1 LFFTVSAV
9 AWAAEVV
16 NWRTEFDAARAEA
29 QRTQRLL
36 LVHFYGDHCPPCGVM
51 TAEVFSRQ
59 DVSDSLEQNFV
70 PVKIDST
77 KNIPLARQ
85 LGVRAI
91 PCDVV
96 LLPDGRIVERREG
109 GIVAERYME
118 YLQLVSNEFLHR
130 QPVQQ
135 FSPQRT
141 ETAIAQTT
149 PPVAPP
155 STQPL
160 TQQSTAPALNA
171 AAIQPQVAAQFE
183 PNGMTGTVVR
193 QQPSDRP
200 LIAPAPPQEVTP
212 VSPFAN
218 AVTVQQPQVQQP
230 TQAIQAIQTVPTTP
244 TTSVAVVQSETAAP
258 PVAANAA
265 GLPLPASASVF
276 SPAPVVGQQVAT
288 QSPIVTNQPI
298 TSPQGADAWA
308 ATVEIPLGL
317 EGYCPVELSEHEH
330 WVPGNPLY
338 YGMYRGQIYRFSSE
352 AALVSFD
359 KDPARYAPIAGG
371 DDIVLMV
378 DRNKKQ
384 AGVRKFGAW
393 YNNRVYLFAGQE
405 SFEAFSARPD
415 YYAEIADKYETAL
428 RNHFDKIQR

>member
-1 LFFTVSAV
+1 MKATICCKVLLIQCLCVIIFFVISAV
-9 AWAAEVV
+9 TWADEVV
-16 NWRTEFDAARAEA
+16 NWRTDFDAARAEA
-29 QRTQRLL
+29 QRNQRLL
-36 LVHFYGDHCPPCGVM
+36 LVHFYGDHCPPCGLM
-51 TAEVFSRQ
+51 AADVFSRQ
-59 DVSDSLEQNFV
+59 DVSDSLEQDFV

-109 GIVAERYME
+109 RIVAERYME
-118 YLQLVSNEFLHR
+118 YLQLVANEFLHR
-130 QPVQQ
+130 QPIQKS
-135 FSPQRT
+135 SPQQT
-141 ETAIAQTT
+141 ETAIAQAT
-149 PPVAPP
+149 PSV
-155 STQPL
+155 TQP
-160 TQQSTAPALNA
+160 SAAPALSVA
-171 AAIQPQVAAQFE
+171 TVQPQVAAPFE
-183 PNGMTGTVVR
+183 PNGMAGTVVR

-200 LIAPAPPQEVTP
+200 LIAPAPPQEVVP

-218 AVTVQQPQVQQP
+218 AVALQQPDQTSQA
-230 TQAIQAIQTVPTTP
+230 TQAIQTIQPVPTTP
-244 TTSVAVVQSETAAP
+244 
-258 PVAANAA
+258 PVAASATD
-265 GLPLPASASVF
+265 LPLPAPVSVPL
-276 SPAPVVGQQVAT
+276 SSAPVVEQQVVS
-288 QSPIVTNQPI
+288 QSPVVTNQPV
-298 TSPQGADAWA
+298 TSSQA
-308 ATVEIPLGL
+308 ANALATTVEIPLGL

-352 AALVSFD
+352 FALALFD

-384 AGVRKFGAW
+384 PGVRKFGAW
-393 YNNRVYLFAGQE
+393 FNNRVYLFAGQE

-415 YYAEIADKYETAL
+415 YYAEIANKYETAL
-428 RNHFDKIQR
+428 RNHFDRIQR